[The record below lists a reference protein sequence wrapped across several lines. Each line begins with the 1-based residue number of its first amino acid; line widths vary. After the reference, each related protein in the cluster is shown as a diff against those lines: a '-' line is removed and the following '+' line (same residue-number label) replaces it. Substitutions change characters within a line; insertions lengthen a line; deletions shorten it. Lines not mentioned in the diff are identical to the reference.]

1 VRRGA
6 FAVLT
11 VLAAI
16 AAGCGSDDS
25 DDSTA
30 TAASPGG
37 ELVVSAASSLQPAFE
52 AYADDAGI
60 DAKQS
65 FAGSDDLAA
74 QIRQGVKP
82 DVYAAANTSL
92 PDDLYKDGLVEK
104 PVVFASNTLV
114 LAVPKGS
121 DISSIEDLTGDV
133 TLAIGDEGIPVG
145 DYTREVLGRLPK
157 SESDAILDNVRSLE
171 PDVAGIVGKLTQG
184 AVDAGFVYITDVV
197 ATDGALTAI
206 QLPQDLQPDV
216 AYGAAVVD
224 GAANPDGAQAFID
237 GLLSGQGAAALKDAG
252 FGPPPSD

>member
-1 VRRGA
+1 MRHA
-6 FAVLT
+6 AAAL
-11 VLAAI
+11 LAALALL
-16 AAGCGSDDS
+16 AAGCGEKPEPTS
-25 DDSTA
+25 
-30 TAASPGG
+30 AAGG
-37 ELVVSAASSLQPAFE
+37 QTLTVSAASSLKTAFD
-52 AYADDAGI
+52 AYAKNFTGATVR
-60 DAKQS
+60 AQY
-65 FAGSDDLAA
+65 AGSDELAA
-74 QIRQGVKP
+74 QIEQGVKP

-92 PDDLYKDGLVEK
+92 PDDLHKDGLVEK

-133 TLAIGDEGIPVG
+133 TLAIGDEGVPVG

-206 QLPQDLQPDV
+206 QLPKDLQPNV

-252 FGPPPSD
+252 FGPPPSN